1 MNSDR
6 NISEIKITSYARATE
21 FHPIV
26 RVLPKIKRNAYCTI
40 ENKKF
45 KKCCGASG
53 QNFCT
58 KAKENLEK
66 YLNDLKNVKQS

>member
-1 MNSDR
+1 MNSD
-6 NISEIKITSYARATE
+6 NIEIKITPYARATE

-26 RVLPKIKRNAYCTI
+26 RVLPKIKRNSYCPI

-53 QNFCT
+53 QDFCE

-66 YLNDLKNVKQS
+66 YLNDLKNAKTS

>member
-1 MNSDR
+1 MNSDY
-6 NISEIKITSYARATE
+6 NISEIEITPYARATE

-26 RVLPKIKRNAYCTI
+26 RVLPKIKRNAYCPI

-45 KKCCGASG
+45 KKCCGVSG
-53 QNFCT
+53 QDFCT

-66 YLNDLKNVKQS
+66 YLNDLKNAKKS

>member
-1 MNSDR
+1 MNSDS
-6 NISEIKITSYARATE
+6 NSIQIKITPYARATE

-26 RVLPKIKRNAYCTI
+26 RVLPKIKRNAYCSI

-53 QNFCT
+53 QDFCE
-58 KAKENLEK
+58 KARENLEK
-66 YLNDLKNVKQS
+66 YLNDLKNVKSS